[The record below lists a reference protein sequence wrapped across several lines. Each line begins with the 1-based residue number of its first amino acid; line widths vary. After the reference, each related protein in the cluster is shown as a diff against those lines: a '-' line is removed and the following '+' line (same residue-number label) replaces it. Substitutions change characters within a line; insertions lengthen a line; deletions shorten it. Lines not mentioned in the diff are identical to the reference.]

1 MINLLLQL
9 LIHTL
14 YYKDIK
20 LYKAKQLHQRSIIFI
35 NIDSTWEFDINA
47 NSSTEQECARR

>member
-35 NIDSTWEFDINA
+35 NIYNTWEFDINA
-47 NSSTEQECARR
+47 NGSTEQECARR